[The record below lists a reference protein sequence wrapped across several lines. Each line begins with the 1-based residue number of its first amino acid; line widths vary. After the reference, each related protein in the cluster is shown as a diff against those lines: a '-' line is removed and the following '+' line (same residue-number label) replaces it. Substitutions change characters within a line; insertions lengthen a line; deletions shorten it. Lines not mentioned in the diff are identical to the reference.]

1 MTESATAVFDRL
13 VTAAPPESA
22 DALFDTACVLGGSIA
37 GLLAARVLTDH
48 AHRVVVIDRDPVEL
62 RSRPGVPQGHQV
74 HALLPGGLGWMERW
88 FPGLTKEMQH
98 GGAVLADPDH
108 AAAYLDGRQQ
118 VRTGDHDLLYA
129 SRPFMEARLRER
141 VLDLP
146 GVSVL
151 QGQARGLEYRGGTV
165 TGVRYSSGMD
175 GAGVDAGGV
184 LAADFV
190 VDAMGRGSRL
200 ADWLAA
206 DGYDRPPLQRV
217 PSAVNYATALLRRGR
232 RPEELP
238 VQGSIA
244 RWGAPN
250 PVDGVAVAVALA
262 IEDDRWIVM
271 LMGYDDDRPGQTLEA
286 IRAACAKLP
295 EPYPEATS
303 GELTAEIATYHQ
315 ADSRRRDFAGLERF
329 PSRLISTGDAVAS
342 FNPIYGQ
349 GMSSAALHASCLS
362 EYLSQHPDL
371 DAPAMGFFDL
381 QKVAVD
387 AAWAISAGSD
397 ATRADA
403 LSGADVPEE
412 VGRQRWA
419 IDQILRATL
428 TDKEVCRAFENVAYM
443 VAHPSTL
450 ADPALLE
457 RAVTANRGGGPA

>member
-1 MTESATAVFDRL
+1 M
-13 VTAAPPESA
+13 
-22 DALFDTACVLGGSIA
+22 
-37 GLLAARVLTDH
+37 
-48 AHRVVVIDRDPVEL
+48 
-62 RSRPGVPQGHQV
+62 
-74 HALLPGGLGWMERW
+74 
-88 FPGLTKEMQH
+88 
-98 GGAVLADPDH
+98 
-108 AAAYLDGRQQ
+108 
-118 VRTGDHDLLYA
+118 
-129 SRPFMEARLRER
+129 
-141 VLDLP
+141 
-146 GVSVL
+146 
-151 QGQARGLEYRGGTV
+151 
-165 TGVRYSSGMD
+165 
-175 GAGVDAGGV
+175 
-184 LAADFV
+184 
-190 VDAMGRGSRL
+190 
-200 ADWLAA
+200 
-206 DGYDRPPLQRV
+206 
-217 PSAVNYATALLRRGR
+217 
-232 RPEELP
+232 
-238 VQGSIA
+238 
-244 RWGAPN
+244 
-250 PVDGVAVAVALA
+250 DGVAVAVALA

-419 IDQILRATL
+419 IDQRQSPLRTVTAPSASFASL
-428 TDKEVCRAFENVAYM
+428 PVSM
-443 VAHPSTL
+443 VMGCGPTW
-450 ADPALLE
+450 
-457 RAVTANRGGGPA
+457 AVTL

>member
-190 VDAMGRGSRL
+190 VDAMGRG
-200 ADWLAA
+200 W
-206 DGYDRPPLQRV
+206 PPT
-217 PSAVNYATALLRRGR
+217 ATTGR
-232 RPEELP
+232 RCSGCPARSTTRPRCSGEDGGQRNCRSRDRLP
-238 VQGSIA
+238 VG
-244 RWGAPN
+244 G
-250 PVDGVAVAVALA
+250 
-262 IEDDRWIVM
+262 
-271 LMGYDDDRPGQTLEA
+271 
-286 IRAACAKLP
+286 
-295 EPYPEATS
+295 
-303 GELTAEIATYHQ
+303 
-315 ADSRRRDFAGLERF
+315 RRTPWTGWPW
-329 PSRLISTGDAVAS
+329 PSR
-342 FNPIYGQ
+342 
-349 GMSSAALHASCLS
+349 
-362 EYLSQHPDL
+362 
-371 DAPAMGFFDL
+371 
-381 QKVAVD
+381 
-387 AAWAISAGSD
+387 W
-397 ATRADA
+397 R
-403 LSGADVPEE
+403 
-412 VGRQRWA
+412 
-419 IDQILRATL
+419 
-428 TDKEVCRAFENVAYM
+428 
-443 VAHPSTL
+443 
-450 ADPALLE
+450 
-457 RAVTANRGGGPA
+457 